1 MDRPSI
7 EFHDVDV
14 NIDGKPVLRDIR
26 WSLRP
31 GEHWVIT
38 GPNGCGK
45 TSFLKLI
52 RGELAPAPDRGRRT
66 YRWNGKESASPVFA
80 RKEIAIVSPEQQQR
94 YLRIEWSR
102 PAVDVILTGFHGT
115 DYLYE
120 DVTRKERSMA
130 RSLATRLGIAGL
142 LKRDVQTLSQGEL
155 RKILV
160 ARALVGR
167 PKVLLLDEVCD
178 GLDMRTRRLLLDWV
192 EQIARR
198 ETQVITATHRADEY
212 FPALSHQLDLVAGK
226 PVSTRELRIAKKRP
240 APKSKPVEFRKLI
253 STKTVREPR
262 APFLFRLT
270 DAQVYLDRK
279 LTLAAH
285 NWEMRRG
292 QNWAILGH
300 NGAGKSTLLRLLQG
314 ELHPAIGG
322 TIERFN
328 EERRHTLWEIR
339 QRIGFV
345 SMDFQMRFQEDITGA
360 DAVATG
366 FFGGHILYDKL
377 NRKQKRKVD
386 QLIELFDLQEFAGQP
401 VPSISYGQMR
411 RILIARAL
419 VHEPEILILDEPFDG
434 LESEIRTRLDRQLE
448 KVCALNTNLLMV
460 THHPEDLPN
469 CMTHGLL
476 LERGEVV
483 AKGRLKKIPRRS

>member
-1 MDRPSI
+1 MTRPSI
-7 EFHDVDV
+7 EFADVDV
-14 NIDGKPVLRDIR
+14 NIDGTGILQGIN

-31 GEHWVIT
+31 GEHWVVT

-52 RGELAPAPDRGRRT
+52 RGELAPAPDRGRRI
-66 YRWNGKESASPVFA
+66 YRWNGKESQSPVCA

-102 PAVDVILTGFHGT
+102 PALDVVLTGFHGT

-120 DVTRKERSMA
+120 DVTRKEQATA
-130 RSLATRLGIAGL
+130 RALAKRLGIAEL

-167 PKVLLLDEVCD
+167 PKILLLDEVCD
-178 GLDMRTRRLLLDWV
+178 GLDMRTRGLLLDWV
-192 EQIARR
+192 EQIARC
-198 ETQVITATHRADEY
+198 ETQVITATHREDEY
-212 FPALSHQLDLVAGK
+212 FPALTHQLDLDAGR
-226 PVSTRELRIAKKRP
+226 PVRTRELRVCKSSPRK
-240 APKSKPVEFRKLI
+240 KSKPVDFRKLI
-253 STKTVREPR
+253 TNKPVKEPD
-262 APFLFRLT
+262 APFHFRLT
-270 DAQVYLDRK
+270 DAEVYLDRK
-279 LTLAAH
+279 PTLTGL

-300 NGAGKSTLLRLLQG
+300 NGAGKSTLLKLLQG
-314 ELHPAIGG
+314 EVHPAIGG

-345 SMDFQMRFQEDITGA
+345 SMDFQMRFQEEITGA

-366 FFGGHILYDKL
+366 FFGGHVLCDKL

-386 QLIELFDLQEFAGQP
+386 QLIELFELQEFARRS

-419 VHEPEILILDEPFDG
+419 VHEPEVLILDEPFDG
-434 LESEIRTRLDRQLE
+434 LETEIRTRLDRQLE
-448 KVCALNTNLLMV
+448 NICQLNTNLLMV
-460 THHPEDLPN
+460 THHPEDLPD

-476 LERGEVV
+476 LEGGSVV
-483 AKGRLKKIPRRS
+483 ALGRLGKK